1 MTDSEKKDEFL
12 TLVAENQD
20 IIHKIC
26 GVYAWNGQDR
36 SDLRQEILYQLWK
49 SFDSFRRDSKFTTW
63 MYRVALNTALLSLR
77 RRRGDMPFES
87 LSERRGEIRAKTAVP
102 EEGEEIRRLYAAI
115 NRLGEFDRAI
125 VVLYLEEF
133 LYREISEIM
142 GISEGNVSV
151 RLVRIKKK
159 LKEILN
165 REAESDGYG
174 K

>member
-1 MTDSEKKDEFL
+1 MTDSEKRNRFL
-12 TLVAENQD
+12 ALVEKNQD

-26 GVYAWNGQDR
+26 GVYAWNDHDR

-49 SFDSFRRDSKFTTW
+49 AFDSFRRDSKFTTW

-77 RRRGDMPFES
+77 RRRSEMPVER
-87 LSERRGEIRAKTAVP
+87 LGERREQIRAKTPAA

-115 NRLGEFDRAI
+115 NGLGEFDRAI
-125 VVLYLEEF
+125 VLLYLEAIS
-133 LYREISEIM
+133 YREIGEIT

-159 LKEILN
+159 L
-165 REAESDGYG
+165 REMLKSGGQE
-174 K
+174 